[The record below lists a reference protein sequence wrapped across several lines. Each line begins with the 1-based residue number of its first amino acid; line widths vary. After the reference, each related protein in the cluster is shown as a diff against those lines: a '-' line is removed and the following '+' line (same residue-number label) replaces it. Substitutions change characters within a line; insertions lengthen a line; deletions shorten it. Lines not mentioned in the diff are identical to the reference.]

1 MTLFQALMQ
10 THDAVSTEFHSN
22 HQEVANN
29 LHSNGYH
36 SDDEGSNTTGDEL
49 LGNHG
54 NNEVTRVRLV
64 QFMKN
69 NDEPLVSCLTIRLY
83 KNVYICFCI

>member
-1 MTLFQALMQ
+1 MIKHMKLFQALMQ

-69 NDEPLVSCLTIRLY
+69 NDEPLVNS
-83 KNVYICFCI
+83 